1 MHIVVPLVV
10 RVVSFVVVRGLPN
23 FCYFSCGSLCCCSC
37 YRSYVVV
44 SVVGDIIVQVVVM
57 FVNVV
62 VDVVVNVFKVAG
74 HVVVIVWI
82 VGKICQLAGAHKEF
96 FVVWPSSSIS
106 RCVRNCKGHF
116 RCKKKLDDAFCFNQ
130 TPPCF
135 RSVWC
140 FFFFYWSGQI
150 LSKTKLQ
157 TKTLY
162 IV

>member
-1 MHIVVPLVV
+1 VVVHIVVPLVV

-74 HVVVIVWI
+74 HVVVIV
-82 VGKICQLAGAHKEF
+82 
-96 FVVWPSSSIS
+96 
-106 RCVRNCKGHF
+106 
-116 RCKKKLDDAFCFNQ
+116 
-130 TPPCF
+130 
-135 RSVWC
+135 
-140 FFFFYWSGQI
+140 
-150 LSKTKLQ
+150 
-157 TKTLY
+157 
-162 IV
+162 